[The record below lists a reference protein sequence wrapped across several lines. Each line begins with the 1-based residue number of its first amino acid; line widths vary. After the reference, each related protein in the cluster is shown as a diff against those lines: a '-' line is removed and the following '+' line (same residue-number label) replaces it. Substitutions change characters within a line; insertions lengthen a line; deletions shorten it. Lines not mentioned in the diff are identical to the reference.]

1 MTEEN
6 KTKRQLQAEQT
17 KLNLFNAAVELL
29 AERDFESITIRDIVE
44 RADVSIGTFYNYYS
58 TKLEVFYET
67 YQVADHYFT
76 QVVEPQL
83 TQPTCVERALFFF
96 EHYAHYSSELTDRRM
111 TRLLYSP
118 DNPWFNRPQDN
129 SLVTVLIRVLQG
141 GLDSGELDGHG
152 DGAREIANWMMI
164 SIRGLTYNWCT
175 TGFAYDLVQATD
187 WSVRRLLR
195 AYQVPST
202 GTGE

>member
-17 KLNLFNAAVELL
+17 KLKLFNAAVELL
-29 AERDFESITIRDIVE
+29 AQRDFESITIRDIVE

-67 YQVADHYFT
+67 YQVADHYFN

-83 TQPTCVERALFFF
+83 AQPTCAERVLHFFQ
-96 EHYAHYSSELTDRRM
+96 HYAHYSGDLTDRKM

-118 DNPWFNRPQDN
+118 DNPWFNRPQEN
-129 SLVTVLIRVLQG
+129 SLVAVLARVLQG
-141 GLDSGELDGHG
+141 GLDSGELDGRG
-152 DGAREIANWMMI
+152 DSAQEIANWLMI
-164 SIRGLTYNWCT
+164 CVRGLTYNWCT
-175 TGFAYDLVQATD
+175 TGFAYDLAQATD
-187 WSVRRLLR
+187 GFVRRLLR
-195 AYQVPST
+195 SYLTT